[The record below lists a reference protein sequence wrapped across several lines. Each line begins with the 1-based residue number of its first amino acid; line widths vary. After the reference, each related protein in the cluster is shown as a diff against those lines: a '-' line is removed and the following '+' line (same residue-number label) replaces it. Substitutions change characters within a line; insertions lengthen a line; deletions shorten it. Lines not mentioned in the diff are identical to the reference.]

1 MSDLEDIFE
10 CDLDQLQAE
19 KIIASNEYQRH
30 TEKISKVS
38 YSEGFFSTCE
48 KEIREKYDEAHL
60 IGKNYSI
67 EFGKILGKI
76 E

>member
-1 MSDLEDIFE
+1 MNDLDDVFE
-10 CDLDQLQAE
+10 SDLDQKETE
-19 KIIASNEYQRH
+19 KIIASNEYQRQ

-48 KEIREKYDEAHL
+48 REIREKYDEAHL
-60 IGKNYSI
+60 VGKNYSI
-67 EFGKILGKI
+67 EFGKILGRI